1 MSDADAAFE
10 VVAEGL
16 WRSFSKG
23 GRTIDVL
30 RGIDLRLDPGE
41 QVSVMGRSGAGK
53 STLLH
58 LLGALDRP
66 SAGSLRLGGR
76 ELSSLGDREL
86 SALRCRHVGMVF
98 QFHHLLPEFTAVE
111 NVIMPAVVA
120 GETFED
126 ARERALRV
134 LGEMELDHRIDHRP
148 GELSG
153 GEQQRVAIARAVI
166 SKPNL
171 LLADEPTGN
180 VDDRIAYRLVRL
192 FEELHRSGTAVVVAT
207 HNDALVRRFSHPV
220 LTLTDGILYPSIAP
234 VDNGGCLGVDIGA
247 TNRPGQIK
255 AEAAGGPVVRR
266 KLG

>member
-153 GEQQRVAIARAVI
+153 GEQQRVAIARALVHR
-166 SKPNL
+166 PQL
-171 LLADEPTGN
+171 VLADEPTGN
-180 VDDRIAYRLVRL
+180 LDQRTGAAVHELLLDAIASRGAILVLVTHDPDLASSVERKL
-192 FEELHRSGTAVVVAT
+192 ELREGVLEELT
-207 HNDALVRRFSHPV
+207 
-220 LTLTDGILYPSIAP
+220 
-234 VDNGGCLGVDIGA
+234 
-247 TNRPGQIK
+247 
-255 AEAAGGPVVRR
+255 
-266 KLG
+266 

>member
-153 GEQQRVAIARAVI
+153 GEQQRVALARALVHR
-166 SKPNL
+166 PQL
-171 LLADEPTGN
+171 VLADEPTGN
-180 VDDRIAYRLVRL
+180 LDQRTGAAVHELLLDAIASRGAILVLVTHDPDLASSVERKL
-192 FEELHRSGTAVVVAT
+192 ELREGVLEELT
-207 HNDALVRRFSHPV
+207 
-220 LTLTDGILYPSIAP
+220 
-234 VDNGGCLGVDIGA
+234 
-247 TNRPGQIK
+247 
-255 AEAAGGPVVRR
+255 
-266 KLG
+266 

>member
-1 MSDADAAFE
+1 MSDADAAFQ

-16 WRSFSKG
+16 WRSFTKG

-30 RGIDLRLDPGE
+30 RGIDLRLEPGE

-126 ARERALRV
+126 ARKRALQV
-134 LGEMELDHRIDHRP
+134 LGEMELDHRLDHRP

-153 GEQQRVAIARAVI
+153 GEQQRVAIARALVHR
-166 SKPNL
+166 PQL
-171 LLADEPTGN
+171 VLADEPTGN
-180 VDDRIAYRLVRL
+180 LDQRT
-192 FEELHRSGTAVVVAT
+192 GTAVHELLLDAIASRGAILVLVT
-207 HNDALVRRFSHPV
+207 HDPDLASSV
-220 LTLTDGILYPSIAP
+220 
-234 VDNGGCLGVDIGA
+234 
-247 TNRPGQIK
+247 
-255 AEAAGGPVVRR
+255 ER
-266 KLG
+266 KLELREGVLEELT